1 MVDLWESWRVCAAVG
16 QAFEGCG
23 GEGERIRARLLELL
37 QAVPVESAEKA
48 VRCCECRHLGFKD
61 FYGVCT
67 FPGGL
72 PGKVQPG
79 DYCSH
84 AERDEP
90 SGMTER
96 AGTETRPCKETDGR
110 NAGDGVP
117 YAGEAE
123 TDDAGGKPPA
133 HMGKAGTGGDGL
145 PRRCAPRN
153 DRKEAEAGERE
164 RRDRRL
170 ADAGFEI

>member
-1 MVDLWESWRVCAAVG
+1 MMDLWESWRVCAAVG
-16 QAFEGCG
+16 KAFEGCG

-67 FPGGL
+67 LPDGL

-79 DYCSH
+79 DFCSY

-90 SGMTER
+90 SGMAER
-96 AGTETRPCKETDGR
+96 ED
-110 NAGDGVP
+110 
-117 YAGEAE
+117 
-123 TDDAGGKPPA
+123 
-133 HMGKAGTGGDGL
+133 GGDKGHLIRPFGAPSPRGEGL
-145 PRRCAPRN
+145 
-153 DRKEAEAGERE
+153 DGERE

>member
-1 MVDLWESWRVCAAVG
+1 MSEYIEEADMMDLWESWRVCGAVG

-37 QAVPVESAEKA
+37 QAVPVESAEAA

-67 FPGGL
+67 LPGGL
-72 PGKVQPG
+72 PGKVHPG
-79 DYCSH
+79 DFCSH

-90 SGMTER
+90 SEMAEQ
-96 AGTETRPCKETDGR
+96 AGAETRPYKETDGR
-110 NAGDGVP
+110 HAGVVVP
-117 YAGEAE
+117 YRGEE
-123 TDDAGGKPPA
+123 K
-133 HMGKAGTGGDGL
+133 TGEDGL